1 VNNQPKRKKKK
12 KKMLTGQHF
21 GNNNYLAARVGIRDN
36 CGGPSGCDADE
47 FCGGKTKEKALK

>member
-1 VNNQPKRKKKK
+1 
-12 KKMLTGQHF
+12 MLTGQHF